1 MDMDKIDL
9 EKFKELS
16 DKFEEDCT
24 RVVGILANSKER
36 TAHESGNIKYS
47 DYFRLEDDV
56 VNWEGDEYWSFG
68 GHEYHSGYFP
78 TELLTMTDEEL
89 MSIVD
94 KENKEYE
101 EEQEAKKRRKEE
113 REKAARLEQY
123 KKLKEEFGK

>member
-1 MDMDKIDL
+1 MNKTDL
-9 EKFKELS
+9 EKFKELY
-16 DKFEEDCT
+16 DKFIEDCN
-24 RVVGILANSKER
+24 RVANILSNSKER
-36 TAHESGNIKYS
+36 TVHESGNINYAET
-47 DYFRLEDDV
+47 FTLDDGD
-56 VNWEGDEYWSFG
+56 VNWEGDEYWNYG

-78 TELLTMTDEEL
+78 AEFLTMTDDEL

>member
-1 MDMDKIDL
+1 MNKTDL
-9 EKFKELS
+9 KNFKELYN
-16 DKFEEDCT
+16 KFEEDCI
-24 RVVGILANSKER
+24 RVIGILANSKER
-36 TAHESGNIKYS
+36 TAHESGNIKYA

-68 GHEYHSGYFP
+68 GHEYHSGDFP
-78 TELLTMTDEEL
+78 AEFLTMTDDEL

-94 KENKEYE
+94 KENKEYDKK
-101 EEQEAKKRRKEE
+101 QAAKQKEKEE